1 MSHNYFLLFQIIEL
15 VEIEMREMLSDFGF
29 NGSATPLIFGSALK
43 ALNDDESEIGTFTYI
58 ILLSG
63 LFIKF
68 LWNVN

>member
-1 MSHNYFLLFQIIEL
+1 
-15 VEIEMREMLSDFGF
+15 MREMLSDFGF

-63 LFIKF
+63 LFIKY
-68 LWNVN
+68 LWKVI